1 MSCASDYLVV
11 LVCCGWPI
19 LAVTFVVFQRGSKSC
34 GFHPMWHSFRFA
46 CIGIVELRVD
56 VCPMGRMVFR
66 NVFCKWLLLF
76 ASIACNFQMGC
87 SALVPWRADLAPVLV
102 LGILGLPIIIAIK
115 YPGAT

>member
-66 NVFCKWLLLF
+66 NVFCKWLLFF
-76 ASIACNFQMGC
+76 ASIACNC
-87 SALVPWRADLAPVLV
+87 SNGLQCLGALARGFSSSIGTGYFGPP
-102 LGILGLPIIIAIK
+102 
-115 YPGAT
+115 